1 MISGASPDTVLD
13 PGSKETLVSRFAA
26 LGNIEMIN
34 LLTEF
39 GADPNQPNSQGTT
52 PMMAAA
58 AKGNPMVVQQL
69 LHGGK
74 SFQSSS
80 IFFDT
85 VLEYR
90 TFIFDVFNNDSDL
103 DARGA
108 C

>member
-85 VLEYR
+85 TY
-90 TFIFDVFNNDSDL
+90 IF
-103 DARGA
+103 
-108 C
+108 